1 MLRAETIDLTFY
13 FLQKYKLVQ
22 KALKTKAFSF
32 SKKKLLLLFAKTP
45 ENDKFFR
52 CPIKFTIMAKKGSN
66 TTTSYIEWGEVQLLI
81 SRLERDKNYKFCLLI
96 GCGVYTGLRI
106 SDLLQLKYSDILES
120 ETFFVNEKK
129 TGKRREI
136 KVNQHLRELVQRI
149 CEIQNVQDKNSLMF
163 LNKYGTKPIDRCY
176 VNTQLKVIIKRYHI
190 KTSGNISSHLF
201 RKCLGRR
208 VMQVNNYS
216 NESLILLSEVF
227 GHSNPAITMRYLG
240 LRQQEVLSVYDSL
253 SV

>member
-1 MLRAETIDLTFY
+1 MLRAETIDLMFY
-13 FLQKYKLVQ
+13 FLQEYNLEP
-22 KALKTKAFSF
+22 KALKINAFSF
-32 SKKKLLLLFAKTP
+32 LQKKLLLLFAKTP

-52 CPIKFTIMAKKGSN
+52 CHIKFTIMAKKGSN

-81 SRLERDKNYKFCLLI
+81 SRLERDENYKFCLLV
-96 GCGVYTGLRI
+96 GCGVFTGLRI
-106 SDLLQLKYSDILES
+106 SDLLQLKYSDILGS
-120 ETFFVNEKK
+120 ETFIVTEKK

-136 KVNQHLRELVQRI
+136 KVNQQLRDLVQRI
-149 CEIQNVQDKNSLMF
+149 YDIQKVQCVDGLMF
-163 LNKYGTKPIDRCY
+163 LNKYGKKPIDRCY
-176 VNTQLKVIIKRYHI
+176 VNSQLKIIVKRYRI

-208 VMQVNNYS
+208 VMEVNNYS